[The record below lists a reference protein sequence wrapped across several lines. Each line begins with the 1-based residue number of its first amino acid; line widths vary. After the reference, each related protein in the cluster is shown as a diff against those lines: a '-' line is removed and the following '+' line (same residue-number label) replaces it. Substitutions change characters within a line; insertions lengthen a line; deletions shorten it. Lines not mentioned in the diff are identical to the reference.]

1 MPRYLLSIL
10 QPGGPTPSPE
20 FLAPIMAEL
29 AKVNADLDAAGG
41 RVFSAGLTPPSAAK
55 VLKLLDGK
63 VQVTD
68 GPFVEAKEQ
77 IGGFTVIEAADET
90 EALAWAT
97 RFANAITLPI
107 EVRALQ
113 PDHAPAT

>member
-1 MPRYLLSIL
+1 MPRYLLSII
-10 QPGGPTPSPE
+10 QPGGPAPSPE

-29 AKVNADLDAAGG
+29 AQVNADLDAAGS

-55 VLKLLDGK
+55 VLKLQDGE

-77 IGGFTVIEAADET
+77 IGGFTIIEAANET
-90 EALAWAT
+90 EALAWAK
-97 RFANAITLPI
+97 RFAKAITLPI